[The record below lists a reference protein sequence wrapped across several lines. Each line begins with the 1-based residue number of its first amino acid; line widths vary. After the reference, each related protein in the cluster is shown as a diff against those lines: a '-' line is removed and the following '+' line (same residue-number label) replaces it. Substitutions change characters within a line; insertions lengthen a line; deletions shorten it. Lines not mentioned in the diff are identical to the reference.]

1 MSMRVKEKRDELRWM
16 QEYAVKTTGAMIF
29 A

>member
-1 MSMRVKEKRDELRWM
+1 MSMCVKEKRDELRWM
-16 QEYAVKTTGAMIF
+16 QEYAVKTAGAMIF